1 MQTTDGGESP
11 PSISPTITDKDFRR
25 LIDRRARTLLGL
37 AKYLSQCK
45 SSREIQRRPLLGDL
59 LLQSVQI
66 EELLDAYNARNN
78 CQWCSFRLLAATI
91 RLFSDVS
98 YELLHIQHVLPAYH
112 LLPIER
118 DFVKDTQIERDFVK
132 DTQKAL
138 SFTGDVLLDAAKC
151 VLSRAKLL
159 GLSVRSATARG
170 KQYKEELPLG
180 WLPYTCRARKLET
193 ASETVT
199 MLATAFLNLAAE
211 SADVCAAGKAA
222 AEEYPDY
229 LKNTIREENLRSLQL
244 RFHNLQSLYDTYLSG
259 TEAEGVDEALIV
271 LRGHIS
277 VVFHLLKTAT
287 LFAHYYER
295 HLNKQPCGSPTRLN
309 PPVEPGALLTEL
321 MSYSVT
327 YISLYIASA
336 EQLCRRMLQQYSII
350 DRVEVPVPQ
359 YRGFHVRPSTLIA
372 KLIQH
377 YGSKVQMEM
386 DEQSYD
392 AGIPLQ
398 LFRAN
403 EQINARKRRWLAAE
417 IARLR
422 GQQQDWAEKDI
433 HSVVRTIVLTLAE
446 NGKLILY
453 QQPLQF
459 SDVQIPE
466 GTTVLEKV
474 IDEMAALLAMGKI
487 DIRTDMTAAFIG
499 DKRVLA
505 DITLLAES
513 GYGEDNYGNNVPLPD
528 ELRYLRQ

>member
-1 MQTTDGGESP
+1 MQTTDGGESQQI
-11 PSISPTITDKDFRR
+11 ISPTITDKDFRR

-59 LLQSVQI
+59 LSQSVQM

-91 RLFSDVS
+91 KLFSDVS

-118 DFVKDTQIERDFVK
+118 DFVE

-138 SFTGDVLLDAAKC
+138 SFTGDVLLNTAKC

-180 WLPYTCRARKLET
+180 RLPYTCRARKLET

-211 SADVCAAGKAA
+211 SADVCAAGKAG

-229 LKNTIREENLRSLQL
+229 LKNTIREENLRGLQL

-259 TEAEGVDEALIV
+259 TEAEGIDKALIV

-295 HLNKQPCGSPTRLN
+295 HLNKQPCGSPMRLS

-321 MSYSVT
+321 MTYSVT

-336 EQLCRRMLQQYSII
+336 EQLCRQMLQQYSII

-386 DEQSYD
+386 DGQSYD

-403 EQINARKRRWLAAE
+403 EQINARKRRWLGAE
-417 IARLR
+417 ITRLR
-422 GQQQDWAEKDI
+422 DRQQDWAEKDI
-433 HSVVRTIVLTLAE
+433 HSVVRAIVLTLAE
-446 NGKLILY
+446 HGKLILY

-459 SDVQIPE
+459 SDVQMPE

-487 DIRTDMTAAFIG
+487 DIRTDLTAAFIG
-499 DKRVLA
+499 DKRILA
-505 DITLLAES
+505 DIKLLAES

-528 ELRYLRQ
+528 KLRYMRQ